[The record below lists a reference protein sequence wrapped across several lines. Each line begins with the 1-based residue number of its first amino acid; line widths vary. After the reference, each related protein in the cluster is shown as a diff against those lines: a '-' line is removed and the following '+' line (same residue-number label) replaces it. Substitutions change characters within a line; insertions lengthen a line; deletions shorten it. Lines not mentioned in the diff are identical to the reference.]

1 MGRGHWES
9 HAGQT
14 VVVGSTAAGS
24 GDPTG
29 TTSSGRWEGLHGSR
43 RQKWVQ
49 GNWGLLWVGSPPR
62 LLCLTRCCIFDRI
75 QVHLLHGKCQVCTD
89 TQSPWSGCSD
99 FFLLLLETKDKVLR
113 VCFPH
118 VSQPFFTTQISIH
131 SVQEVIRR
139 ACWVVQWLRIRL
151 SKQGTQVPSLV
162 WEDSI
167 CCGAAKP
174 VCHNY

>member
-9 HAGQT
+9 RAGQT

-29 TTSSGRWEGLHGSR
+29 TTSSGRWKGLHGSR

-89 TQSPWSGCSD
+89 TQCPWLGCSD

-118 VSQPFFTTQISIH
+118 MSLNPSSQPRSPSTQF
-131 SVQEVIRR
+131 
-139 ACWVVQWLRIRL
+139 
-151 SKQGTQVPSLV
+151 K
-162 WEDSI
+162 
-167 CCGAAKP
+167 K
-174 VCHNY
+174 